1 MFSLPGRL
9 NVFISKSIQFPT
21 KLSVELKRGVIVQRG
36 VDFKALPSAQ
46 KSCKA
51 ADVMNS
57 QLAVNWFVVR
67 VLVNPTG
74 NIYPLLLTALSPN
87 SEYVYGAERKMIG
100 VCEKEE

>member
-1 MFSLPGRL
+1 MVL
-9 NVFISKSIQFPT
+9 I
-21 KLSVELKRGVIVQRG
+21 LKRCG
-36 VDFKALPSAQ
+36 FEHLKLPSAQ